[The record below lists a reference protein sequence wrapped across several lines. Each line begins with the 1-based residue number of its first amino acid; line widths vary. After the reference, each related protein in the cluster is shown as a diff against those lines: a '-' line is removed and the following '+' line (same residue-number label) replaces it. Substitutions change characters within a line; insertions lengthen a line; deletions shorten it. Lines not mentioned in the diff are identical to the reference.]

1 MVREI
6 RSTRLDG
13 LNAIGDGV
21 GTLVPAPTAAPTVAA
36 VVPVVEEEELSDLYF
51 FTDPSS

>member
-13 LNAIGDGV
+13 LNAIGVGV
-21 GTLVPAPTAAPTVAA
+21 GTLVPAPAAA
-36 VVPVVEEEELSDLYF
+36 VVVTAAPVVEEEELSDLYF